1 MHIHLYL
8 KYVDTQRRMLTSKLT
23 PERKSENRLS
33 GALKKLVKKAV
44 RWAERIENKKSVKVT
59 KAGKRAIRRCR

>member
-1 MHIHLYL
+1 MHMHLYL

-23 PERKSENRLS
+23 PERKNENRLS

-44 RWAERIENKKSVKVT
+44 RWAERIENKK
-59 KAGKRAIRRCR
+59 